1 MMHKLVDRYGPERL
15 GCHFHDTRAMGLA
28 NVYAALQAGVRQF
41 DASAGGWG
49 LSFAPGAKGNV
60 ATEDVVMLCESIGY
74 DTGSICPSCL
84 RLSRS

>member
-1 MMHKLVDRYGPERL
+1 
-15 GCHFHDTRAMGLA
+15 MGLA
-28 NVYAALQAGVRQF
+28 CLRSIWRVFVS

-49 LSFAPGAKGNV
+49 APFAPGAKGNV

-74 DTGSICPSCL
+74 DTGLDMPSCL